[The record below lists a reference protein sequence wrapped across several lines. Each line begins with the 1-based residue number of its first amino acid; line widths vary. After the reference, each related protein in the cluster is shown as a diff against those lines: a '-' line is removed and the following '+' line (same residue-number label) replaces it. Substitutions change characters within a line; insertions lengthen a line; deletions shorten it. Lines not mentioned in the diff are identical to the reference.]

1 MSAQIE
7 MPKYKCHKEV
17 WALKIEAIQEGES
30 KNSVMMSFADEGY
43 APIYVDFD
51 WYYRHK
57 PEAGGYLVVYED
69 GYRSFSPAEAF
80 EGGYTKIVGRPEAI
94 GVPAFPCAAFWV
106 TGVPEF
112 DDLAPAEMMAGAP
125 FRERTEPLTKF
136 QWAHLHKPFQERF
149 TRVRTEMERV
159 QDV

>member
-1 MSAQIE
+1 GSRILIFEDKA
-7 MPKYKCHKEV
+7 
-17 WALKIEAIQEGES
+17 
-30 KNSVMMSFADEGY
+30 Y
-43 APIYVDFD
+43 APIAIDAGYV
-51 WYYRHK
+51 RKHK
-57 PEAGGYLVVYED
+57 PVEGGYLVVYED

-80 EGGYTKIVGRPEAI
+80 EGGYTKIVGKPEVI
-94 GVPAFPCAAFWV
+94 GIPAFPCAAFWV

-112 DDLAPAEMMAGAP
+112 DDLAPAEMLAGAP

-149 TRVRTEMERV
+149 TRVRAEMERV